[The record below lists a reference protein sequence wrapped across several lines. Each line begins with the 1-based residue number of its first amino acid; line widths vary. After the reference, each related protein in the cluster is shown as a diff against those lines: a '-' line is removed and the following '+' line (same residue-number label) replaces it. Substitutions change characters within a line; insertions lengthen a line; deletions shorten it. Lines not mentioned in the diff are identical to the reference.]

1 MRLGQPHHHFAVT
14 DSTNAHLK
22 RLAGEGAPV
31 GTVVSADA
39 QTAGYGQ
46 RGRTWVSAPGRGL
59 YVSML
64 LPFPATPFHL
74 PFVLGL
80 GCRDALAAYTD
91 EVGLKWV
98 NDLVAR
104 RRKLG
109 GMLVELTKAGAIA
122 GIGINLAA
130 QDVTDDSARAAVAD
144 AIALADLTPAV
155 PAPED
160 LLARLLSGIEHRH
173 AQWQADGF
181 EPIRADWMAA
191 SVTLGRSI
199 QVIGEAEPLA
209 GVAEAIGPSGELLL
223 RRPDGALETVISGTI
238 RTADGAYC

>member
-22 RLAGEGAPV
+22 RLALDGAPA

-122 GIGINLAA
+122 GIGINMAA
-130 QDVTDDSARAAVAD
+130 QDVAD
-144 AIALADLTPAV
+144 GIALADLSPAI
-155 PAPED
+155 PGAED
-160 LLARLLSGIEHRH
+160 LLARLLAGIERRH
-173 AQWQADGF
+173 AQWQAEGF

-199 QVIGEAEPLA
+199 QVIGEAQPMA
-209 GVAEAIGPSGELLL
+209 GVAESIGPSGELLL
-223 RRPDGALETVISGTI
+223 RRPDGRLETVISGTI

>member
-1 MRLGQPHHHFAVT
+1 
-14 DSTNAHLK
+14 
-22 RLAGEGAPV
+22 V

-59 YVSML
+59 YVSLL

-91 EVGLKWV
+91 AVGLKWV

-104 RRKLG
+104 KRKLG

-122 GIGINLAA
+122 GIGINLEA
-130 QDVTDDSARAAVAD
+130 QEVPDG
-144 AIALADLTPAV
+144 IALADLTPAV
-155 PAPED
+155 PDPTD
-160 LLARLLSGIEHRH
+160 LLARLLSGIERRH
-173 AQWQADGF
+173 AQWQTEGF
-181 EPIRADWMAA
+181 EPIRTDWMAA
-191 SVTLGRSI
+191 SVTLGQAV
-199 QVIGEAEPLA
+199 QVIGEAQPVA
-209 GVAEAIGPSGELLL
+209 GVAEGIGPSGELLL
-223 RRPDGALETVISGTI
+223 RRPDGGLETVISGTI

>member
-22 RLAGEGAPV
+22 RLALEGAPA

-64 LPFPATPFHL
+64 LPFPTTPFHL

-104 RRKLG
+104 KRKLG

-122 GIGINLAA
+122 GIGINLEA
-130 QDVTDDSARAAVAD
+130 QDVAD
-144 AIALADLTPAV
+144 GIALADLTPAV
-155 PAPED
+155 PDPED
-160 LLARLLSGIEHRH
+160 LLERLLAGIERRH
-173 AQWQADGF
+173 AQWQAEGF
-181 EPIRADWMAA
+181 EPIRTDWMAA
-191 SVTLGRSI
+191 SVTLGQSI
-199 QVIGEAEPLA
+199 QVIGEAQPVA
-209 GVAEAIGPSGELLL
+209 GMAEAIGPSGELLL
-223 RRPDGALETVISGTI
+223 RRPDGTLETVISGTI
-238 RTADGAYC
+238 RTADGSYC